1 MVAAASAAEVVAVV
15 DSLAAAEADS
25 QEVAVV
31 DEVEVA
37 EVDSP
42 VVAAV
47 AVFRVAE
54 EAEAS
59 PVEAAASSN
68 RQIRDL
74 PLLSIAH

>member
-1 MVAAASAAEVVAVV
+1 VV
-15 DSLAAAEADS
+15 DAVEEAEG
-25 QEVAVV
+25 
-31 DEVEVA
+31 
-37 EVDSP
+37 SP
-42 VVAAV
+42 VAAV
-47 AVFRVAE
+47 AFRVAA